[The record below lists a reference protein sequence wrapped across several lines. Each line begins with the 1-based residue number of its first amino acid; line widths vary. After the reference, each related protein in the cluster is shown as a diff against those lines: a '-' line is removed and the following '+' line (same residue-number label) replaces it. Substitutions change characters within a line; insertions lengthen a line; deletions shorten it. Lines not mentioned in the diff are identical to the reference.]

1 MKAEVGDWLVL
12 KGTTTGSADQ
22 RGLITA
28 VRGADGAPPFVV
40 RWLASGHE
48 TTVFPGS
55 DAIVVTAAEQ
65 RRSDEQ
71 VRERIAAIQ
80 SELTHHHTSADVA
93 PTGGS
98 YTGAT
103 NSDV

>member
-12 KGTTTGSADQ
+12 KGTRESADQ
-22 RGLITA
+22 RGLVTQ

-48 TTVFPGS
+48 ATVFPGP

-71 VRERIAAIQ
+71 VRDRVAAMQ
-80 SELTHHHTSADVA
+80 SELMHHHMGEDAA
-93 PTGGS
+93 PTGRC